1 MGKYYDMMLTSLKI
15 YGMSN
20 STIKNYLAEMKKYVE
35 YFMIPPDKLTKE
47 HIYRYQAYLI
57 NDKKVGY
64 SSFRIMVNALRF
76 FYNKVLGW
84 NWIIKYLPYQKK
96 SPNFRL
102 Y

>member
-1 MGKYYDMMLTSLKI
+1 MFYEKMLTSLKI
-15 YGMSN
+15 HGMSN
-20 STIKNYLAEMKKYVE
+20 STIKNYLAEMKKFVG
-35 YFMIPPDKLTKE
+35 YFMIPPDKLTKK
-47 HIYRYQAYLI
+47 HIYQYQAYLV

-84 NWIIKYLPYQKK
+84 DWIIKYIPYQKK
-96 SPNFRL
+96 SPGFRL